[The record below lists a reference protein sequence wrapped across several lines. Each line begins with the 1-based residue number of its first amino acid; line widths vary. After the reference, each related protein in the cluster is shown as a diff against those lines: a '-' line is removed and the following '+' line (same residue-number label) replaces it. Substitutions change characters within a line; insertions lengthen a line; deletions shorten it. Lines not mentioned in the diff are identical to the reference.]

1 MNKRLPSLKQLI
13 PHYSPD
19 VIQRALIL
27 HWAAVNGVTD
37 ALLNRSAHV
46 APLLLN
52 APDTPI
58 PPELTVAL
66 QTNFPHCSLKQ
77 VEQVF
82 ETLIG
87 TQKRQSHGTVYTPDY
102 IIDYLLNRALCFG
115 WQASSQPPKICDP
128 ACGAGGFLLRAAE
141 LLHQQHQLPFEQIFN
156 ECLVGIDVDPWAID
170 TAHIL
175 LDLYLLHKGIRPD
188 RVQVNLLGADALLT
202 PLPDLLAQANA
213 PAGFD
218 IVVTNPPYVKLQ
230 NLDVSYREALL
241 REYADFARGSFS
253 LALLFLVRCHALLA
267 PQGCAA
273 LITQNNLFTSL
284 AGRGVREYLQQQRC
298 VRQIVDFGH
307 HKVFANASA
316 YTCLIFLGNE
326 PHDTLTYSALAG
338 ALVNSEI
345 VNSEIVNAETV
356 NAKVLD
362 ALHLSEIKL
371 DSLDARKWRLA
382 KPNHLDNLQRVEATG
397 RPLGQL
403 AAIRVGF
410 ATLKDAVFL
419 LDDACRGT
427 QGEDEYSVERA
438 ITKPAWRV
446 PDLVASSRREIRAR
460 HSEHGEESPAASV
473 RTRDCSSQTPR
484 NDVFEIGSPAAAKAT
499 AYRVIFP
506 YHKVNGRYKLIPEAE
521 LSREYP
527 RAYHYLVAH
536 RDALL
541 TRDKRRKQYA
551 AWYAWGRTQGM
562 EAMGPKLLTKTFSQ
576 RPDFV
581 FDETDHLY
589 CNGYGIFPKQVADAT
604 LPLEVLARI
613 LNSKVMHYY
622 AKLTSFQLEG
632 NYQCYQK
639 NFIERFGIPTFTND
653 AIATVM
659 ALSDGELNDYIAQ
672 VYGIAQAEIDEVVGV
687 DAD

>member
-1 MNKRLPSLKQLI
+1 MNKRRPSLKQLI

-37 ALLNRSAHV
+37 AWLNRSAHV
-46 APLLLN
+46 APLLLS
-52 APDTPI
+52 APDAPI
-58 PPELTVAL
+58 PPELTLAL
-66 QTNFPHCSLKQ
+66 QANFPHCSLKQ

-102 IIDYLLNRALCFG
+102 IIDYLLTHALRFG
-115 WQASSQPPKICDP
+115 WQASSHPPRICDP
-128 ACGAGGFLLRAAE
+128 ACGAGGFLVRAAE
-141 LLHQQHQLPFEQIFN
+141 ILHQQHQLPFEQIFN
-156 ECLVGIDVDPWAID
+156 DYLVGMDVDPWAID

-175 LDLYLLHKGIRPD
+175 LDLYLLHKGVRPD
-188 RVQVNLLGADALLT
+188 RVTVNLLRADALLT
-202 PLPDLLAQANA
+202 PLPDLLARANA
-213 PAGFD
+213 PTGFD

-230 NLDVSYREALL
+230 NLEVSYREALL

-316 YTCLIFLGNE
+316 YTCLLFLGNE
-326 PHDTLTYSALAG
+326 PHDTLTYGALAG
-338 ALVNSEI
+338 ALGDAEPVNVEP
-345 VNSEIVNAETV
+345 V

-362 ALHLSEIKL
+362 ELPLSEIKL

-382 KPNHLDNLQRVEATG
+382 KPNHLDNLQRIEATG

-410 ATLKDAVFL
+410 ATLKDAIFL
-419 LDDACRGT
+419 LDDTCRGT
-427 QGEDEYSVERA
+427 QGEDEYRVERA

-446 PDLVASSRREIRAR
+446 PDFVAGS
-460 HSEHGEESPAASV
+460 HSERSKESPAASV
-473 RTRDCSSQTPR
+473 RSRDSSSQTPR
-484 NDVFEIGSPAAAKAT
+484 HDIFELGYRAAAKAS

-506 YHKVNGRYKLIPEAE
+506 YHKVNGKYRLIPEVE

-562 EAMGPKLLTKTFSQ
+562 EAAGPKLLTKTFSQ
-576 RPDFV
+576 HPDFV
-581 FDETDHLY
+581 LDETDHLY

-604 LPLEVLARI
+604 LPLEGLARI
-613 LNSKVMHYY
+613 LNSKIMHYY

-639 NFIERFGIPTFTND
+639 NFIERFGIPTFTD
-653 AIATVM
+653 AAIATVM
-659 ALSDGELNDYIAQ
+659 ALSDGELNAYLAQ
-672 VYGIAQAEIDEVVGV
+672 VYGVAQAEIDEVVGA
-687 DAD
+687 DAG